1 MNNLLWKA
9 IHHFAG
15 SGNPGPR
22 PSGNDF
28 DAGDLPTSVRVSLN
42 PSKRSRKDL
51 ARRGYASARCFL
63 ALPSLTSPRWL
74 FPLEDGRSR
83 QAGLEIY
90 KPYARGAR
98 ILKGLLTA
106 VVGARCQG
114 LALPRLLVASRSVLP
129 LEDLVREVT
138 GECQPV
144 FALSLSTETRFQKL
158 TVQVMRTGGT
168 ILGYIKLPLT
178 NAAAGRV
185 RDEAEILNRLG
196 GFPALRS
203 HIPQVLYSGDWGD
216 GTILFQT
223 GGPSR
228 SGPVHLDHLC
238 GDFLQL
244 LWGIHPTMQSGH
256 ALWEKVAIRWRE
268 AEPGLDSRWRGLG
281 EAALAAARWE
291 VEGAMIPCG
300 VVHGDFAPWNT
311 RAGDQGLYVFDWEYA
326 SWEAPILW
334 DIFHF
339 RTQVASLLGKKDDP
353 YVSYD
358 RFSGERASFLLYLL
372 SSTCRL
378 LDEES
383 STRNAGLE
391 YRRKLLEKQLG
402 GH

>member
-129 LEDLVREVT
+129 LEDMVRE
-138 GECQPV
+138 
-144 FALSLSTETRFQKL
+144 
-158 TVQVMRTGGT
+158 
-168 ILGYIKLPLT
+168 
-178 NAAAGRV
+178 
-185 RDEAEILNRLG
+185 
-196 GFPALRS
+196 
-203 HIPQVLYSGDWGD
+203 
-216 GTILFQT
+216 
-223 GGPSR
+223 
-228 SGPVHLDHLC
+228 
-238 GDFLQL
+238 
-244 LWGIHPTMQSGH
+244 
-256 ALWEKVAIRWRE
+256 
-268 AEPGLDSRWRGLG
+268 
-281 EAALAAARWE
+281 
-291 VEGAMIPCG
+291 
-300 VVHGDFAPWNT
+300 
-311 RAGDQGLYVFDWEYA
+311 
-326 SWEAPILW
+326 
-334 DIFHF
+334 
-339 RTQVASLLGKKDDP
+339 
-353 YVSYD
+353 
-358 RFSGERASFLLYLL
+358 
-372 SSTCRL
+372 
-378 LDEES
+378 
-383 STRNAGLE
+383 
-391 YRRKLLEKQLG
+391 
-402 GH
+402 

>member
-1 MNNLLWKA
+1 
-9 IHHFAG
+9 
-15 SGNPGPR
+15 
-22 PSGNDF
+22 
-28 DAGDLPTSVRVSLN
+28 
-42 PSKRSRKDL
+42 
-51 ARRGYASARCFL
+51 
-63 ALPSLTSPRWL
+63 
-74 FPLEDGRSR
+74 
-83 QAGLEIY
+83 
-90 KPYARGAR
+90 
-98 ILKGLLTA
+98 
-106 VVGARCQG
+106 
-114 LALPRLLVASRSVLP
+114 
-129 LEDLVREVT
+129 LVREVT

-158 TVQVMRTGGT
+158 TVQVMRTGGK

-178 NAAAGRV
+178 DAAAGRV

-228 SGPVHLDHLC
+228 SGPVHLDHLS
-238 GDFLQL
+238 GEFLQL

-358 RFSGERASFLLYLL
+358 RFSGERASLLLYLL